1 MWTRWWRPSTVG
13 RRRGWVGRLVR
24 AVHGTISAVT
34 APTTAAPKLTHPCVR
49 CGAPVPLDVGLCERC
64 NPLGLRD
71 SSASQVHGIAI
82 AGVVAAVIILAI
94 VGRMAISGIG
104 PFDGSVVSAAPDNGG
119 LAITLQVTN
128 QGTSAGQTTCRVL
141 DPADRNGGRGGLVL
155 SPQIEP
161 GQTLSFTKRV
171 TELGS
176 TVRPLS
182 VECSTP

>member
-1 MWTRWWRPSTVG
+1 M
-13 RRRGWVGRLVR
+13 
-24 AVHGTISAVT
+24 T
-34 APTTAAPKLTHPCVR
+34 APTTTVPELTHPCVR

-82 AGVVAAVIILAI
+82 AGVAAAVIILAI
-94 VGRMAISGIG
+94 VARLAISGIG
-104 PFDGSVVSAAPDNGG
+104 PFNASVVAAAPDGGG

-128 QGTSAGQTTCRVL
+128 EGTSAGQTTCRVQ

-155 SPQIEP
+155 SPQIAP
-161 GQTLSFTKRV
+161 GQTVSFTKHV
-171 TELGS
+171 DELGAA
-176 TVRPLS
+176 VRALS

>member
-1 MWTRWWRPSTVG
+1 M
-13 RRRGWVGRLVR
+13 
-24 AVHGTISAVT
+24 T
-34 APTTAAPKLTHPCVR
+34 APTTIVPELTHPCVR
-49 CGAPVPLDVGLCERC
+49 CGARVPLDVGLCERC

-104 PFDGSVVSAAPDNGG
+104 PFDGKVVSAVPDNGG
-119 LAITLQVTN
+119 LAVTLQVRN
-128 QGTSAGQTTCRVL
+128 AGTSAGQTTCRVL
-141 DPADRNGGRGGLVL
+141 DPADRNGGRGGLIL

-161 GQTLSFTKRV
+161 GQTASFTKRV
-171 TELGS
+171 TELGA

>member
-1 MWTRWWRPSTVG
+1 MTAPSTTV
-13 RRRGWVGRLVR
+13 
-24 AVHGTISAVT
+24 
-34 APTTAAPKLTHPCVR
+34 PELTHPCVR

-82 AGVVAAVIILAI
+82 AGVAAAVVILAI
-94 VGRMAISGIG
+94 VARLAISGVG
-104 PFDGSVVSAAPDNGG
+104 PFDATVVSAVPDNGG

-128 QGTSAGQTTCRVL
+128 TGTSTGRTTCRVQ

-161 GQTLSFTKRV
+161 GQTVSFTKHV
-171 TELGS
+171 DELGA
-176 TVRPLS
+176 TVRAFS

>member
-1 MWTRWWRPSTVG
+1 
-13 RRRGWVGRLVR
+13 
-24 AVHGTISAVT
+24 VT
-34 APTTAAPKLTHPCVR
+34 APTTAVPELTHPCVR
-49 CGAPVPLDVGLCERC
+49 CGAPVPLDIGLCERC

-82 AGVVAAVIILAI
+82 AGVAAAVIILAI
-94 VGRMAISGIG
+94 VGRLAISGVG
-104 PFDGSVVSAAPDNGG
+104 PFDGSVVSAATDNGG

-128 QGTSAGQTTCRVL
+128 HGTSAGRTTCRVL
-141 DPADRNGGRGGLVL
+141 DPADRNGGRGGLIL
-155 SPQIEP
+155 SPQVEP

-176 TVRPLS
+176 TVRALS